1 MGLLGNGCRHNLT
14 GRITTA
20 TTNIDGC
27 NASCIPASY
36 NLTAMR
42 RNMLVGSGI
51 ANPQAS
57 MPQGVRPPIAWLMAK
72 EGGGISSYRRADIS
86 ISGTAN
92 AEMGFP
98 RTGTATISIN
108 GTAIGGLIVGA
119 TGTTT
124 ISINGTADAFGAI
137 TGEGATTISI
147 TGSADLGAIASLV
160 GETTIS
166 INGSAEIMG
175 IGYMTGTT
183 IETGELTPEG
193 IATAVWRALAADNNE
208 TGTMGSKLNTAS
220 SGGVDLDALAQAV
233 WGYAT
238 RSMTTTER
246 DAIATA
252 LLAAAQITPIHADAR
267 KVHGITVGG
276 SGTELDP
283 WGPA

>member
-57 MPQGVRPPIAWLMAK
+57 MPQGVRPPVAWLMAK

-108 GTAIGGLIVGA
+108 GTAVGGLIVGA

-137 TGEGATTISI
+137 SGEGSTTISI
-147 TGSADLGAIASLV
+147 DGTADLGAIASLV

-166 INGSAEIMG
+166 INGNAEIMG
-175 IGYMTGTT
+175 LGYMTGTT
-183 IETGELTPEG
+183 EEAGLTPAG
-193 IATAVWRALAADNNE
+193 IAKAVWDSLLANYTTDGSAGKAL
-208 TGTMGSKLNTAS
+208 STAS
-220 SGGVDLDALAQAV
+220 SGGVDLDALAAAV
-233 WGYAT
+233 WAYAT
-238 RSMTTTER
+238 RSMTATER
-246 DAIATA
+246 DAAA
-252 LLAAAQITPIHADAR
+252 AAVLAAAQATPIHADIR
-267 KVHGITVGG
+267 KVNNTAVDGA
-276 SGTELDP
+276 GTEANP
-283 WGPA
+283 WGPV